1 MKKEQLDSKIN
12 VNNNDVS
19 TVLTEPELS
28 SVTVTD
34 LNGSP
39 YEQLSFLAADNKFG
53 ADQDPKPDP
62 ETDTETDT
70 EMDTEMETQTQTP
83 TSLEDI
89 ERELRECVRAD
100 NANWTRIYRLM
111 ERVNTSGLY
120 SPHFHSFSAWVNGM
134 AVSIGCHVSLLW
146 ARLKAGRSYA
156 EYQERAAA
164 AGRSV
169 PDIESLRN
177 VSPDSISLAQKVGG
191 RDTAVVDYLMERGI
205 TGDLTRADLRAAAA
219 ARSAAGGYVSK
230 SRFDRFDRDAGSDPD
245 TSGNLGDPGDPTVAT
260 EGKKTDSAPDPD
272 PETKSESAA
281 QTAAEIVLALRKSKN
296 WIGSF
301 SYDHDNNHPPKYR
314 LLTEFPVDT
323 GTSRYVRR
331 IDALVIEN
339 ETVNA
344 HDSRNISLCVHG
356 VEIKVSVHDLLDDH
370 KMAEYVNFIDYFYI
384 AVPDR
389 NDMIEAAESIRLSE
403 WGLLAVKNG
412 DVRVVHPAAFK
423 RGIMRDKSL
432 ETAVLKL
439 L

>member
-12 VNNNDVS
+12 NNDVS
-19 TVLTEPELS
+19 TVLTKPELS
-28 SVTVTD
+28 SVTM
-34 LNGSP
+34 
-39 YEQLSFLAADNKFG
+39 
-53 ADQDPKPDP
+53 
-62 ETDTETDT
+62 TDTE
-70 EMDTEMETQTQTP
+70 TEMETQTP
-83 TSLEDI
+83 APASLEDI
-89 ERELRECVRAD
+89 ERELRECIRAD
-100 NANWTRIYRLM
+100 TANWTRIYSLM
-111 ERVNTSGLY
+111 ERVNTDGLY
-120 SPHFHSFSAWVNGM
+120 SPHFRSFSAWVNGM
-134 AVSIGCHVSLLW
+134 AESIGCHVSLLW

-156 EYQERAAA
+156 EYQKRAAA

-169 PDIESLRN
+169 PDIESLKN

-191 RDTAVVDYLMERGI
+191 RDTAVVDHLMERVVA
-205 TGDLTRADLRAAAA
+205 GDLTREDLRAAAA
-219 ARSAAGGYVSK
+219 TRSAAGGYVSK
-230 SRFDRFDRDAGSDPD
+230 SRFDRDDRDAGSDPD
-245 TSGNLGDPGDPTVAT
+245 TSDTSGNLGDP
-260 EGKKTDSAPDPD
+260 DSAPDTPD
-272 PETKSESAA
+272 APETKSESAA

-301 SYDHDNNHPPKYR
+301 SFDHDDNHPPKYR

-344 HDSRNISLCVHG
+344 HDSRNISLCMHG

-370 KMAEYVNFIDYFYI
+370 KMAEYVNFVDYFYI

-403 WGLLAVKNG
+403 WGLLAVKNA
-412 DVRVVHPAAFK
+412 DVRVVHPAAFQ